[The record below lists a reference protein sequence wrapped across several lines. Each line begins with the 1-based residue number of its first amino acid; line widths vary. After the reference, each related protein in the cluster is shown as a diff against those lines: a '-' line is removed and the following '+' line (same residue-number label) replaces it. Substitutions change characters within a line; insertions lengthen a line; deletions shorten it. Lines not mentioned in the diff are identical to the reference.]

1 MRSIDGYRDW
11 ADRSNSHF
19 EVCLVSVG
27 QIKSTLVSLANA
39 GTAEVTGVMVGRV
52 IWVGLGVVIR
62 VAGLRVNTAVVLDV
76 GKSVVGKPSVATVV
90 SIPGKSK
97 NFLNPKCDQIQEHPF
112 SNYAKRGKAGFSFH
126 FFALTEKQSN

>member
-27 QIKSTLVSLANA
+27 QIKSSLVSLANA

-52 IWVGLGVVIR
+52 VGVGLGVVIR

-76 GKSVVGKPSVATVV
+76 GKSVVRKPTVATVV
-90 SIPGKSK
+90 SIPGKS
-97 NFLNPKCDQIQEHPF
+97 
-112 SNYAKRGKAGFSFH
+112 
-126 FFALTEKQSN
+126 EKLFKSKS